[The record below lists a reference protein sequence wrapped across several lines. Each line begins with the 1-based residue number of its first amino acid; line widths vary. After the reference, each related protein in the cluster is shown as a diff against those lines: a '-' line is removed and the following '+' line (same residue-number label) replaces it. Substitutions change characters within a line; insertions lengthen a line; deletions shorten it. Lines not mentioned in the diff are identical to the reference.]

1 MKIIITENK
10 LERISIKWLNDNYS
24 DLEFIHTEK
33 APLLNF
39 YMQNKNVIFD
49 YRIKTK
55 EIFITMDIWKFFKDY
70 FSMEYK
76 EISKLLIKWVEDNY
90 NINVKKIQPSENGRW
105 RVIRPY

>member
-1 MKIIITENK
+1 MKYIITESK
-10 LERISIKWLNDNYS
+10 LERVAINWLNDNYG
-24 DLEFIHTEK
+24 DLKLIHTEK
-33 APLLNF
+33 VPLLNF

-55 EIFITMDIWKFFKDY
+55 EIFITMDIWKFFMGY

-90 NINVKKIQPSENGRW
+90 NINVKKIKPAENGRW
-105 RVIRPY
+105 KVIRPY